1 MLLTSF
7 PDEKKDEEL
16 VHLACSFK
24 WWYWPVWNAVSLQK
38 RKETCVFFHWLI
50 SGTIWSG
57 CSNLI
62 GSRMQQT
69 LYIHVVVQ
77 LEHVLHNFITLQV
90 WMTMLIALFFNWM
103 WLEFIL
109 YNTKIQLILST
120 ILCTTAVHLRA
131 CPPERI
137 RHNHKHQWI
146 TSLHQ
151 LFLPLL
157 SMGVIP

>member
-1 MLLTSF
+1 MLLASF

-38 RKETCVFFHWLI
+38 RKETCVCFHWLI

-62 GSRMQQT
+62 GSWMQQT

-77 LEHVLHNFITLQV
+77 LEHVLHNFITFHV
-90 WMTMLIALFFNWM
+90 WICLFLFLKLNVTSVD
-103 WLEFIL
+103 LSFIRPQF
-109 YNTKIQLILST
+109 KMST

-146 TSLHQ
+146 TLLHL
-151 LFLPLL
+151 LFLPLW
-157 SMGVIP
+157 SMGVIQ